1 MNLFHNKVSLH
12 CFFLHKQKTIC
23 HIHLPTPSRVL
34 CALTKYYKASLIFPL
49 LLMNII
55 LYLKRISSS
64 LIQRNPWYTN
74 EEQPLNFIY
83 MFLMGLYKNCI
94 YIYPYIPIE
103 MFLQCHCFVRISSD
117 LIGSVFF
124 YQSAPLIS
132 E

>member
-1 MNLFHNKVSLH
+1 M
-12 CFFLHKQKTIC
+12 FFCYTNRKRYTIFISPPLLAFSV
-23 HIHLPTPSRVL
+23 HWLN
-34 CALTKYYKASLIFPL
+34 KASLIFSL

-74 EEQPLNFIY
+74 EEEQHNFIY

-117 LIGSVFF
+117 LIGSFF
-124 YQSAPLIS
+124 LPIS
-132 E
+132 PINNWINECKKTSCV